1 MSESRNTAPQPD
13 TTPRTTA
20 ETGQAAPAA
29 QPAAAR
35 SWRERIRPAI
45 IMFGLAI
52 IPMIYA
58 LTLTGAYDDP
68 LGNLN
73 EIPAAIVNEDR
84 GTQLNGSEVNLG
96 ANITT
101 KLLETEERQNFQWQ
115 EYSAAEARQKL
126 ANGDIY
132 AVLSIPASFSSDAT
146 SVARGPEAATRAR
159 LSFVTDDALNYIVG
173 NVGRVIASTATA
185 AVSEKVSAEYLD
197 GIYLSFGTLSEQLS
211 AAAGGAGEL
220 GAGLRDATGGA
231 TQLAQGADE
240 LAAGAGSLASG
251 TETLASGAGRLNDG
265 AAQLAAGAGDAAGGA
280 SSLSEGVSQI
290 AGGASAAS
298 LAAGQLRDGAERSA
312 AGLDTL
318 AAASQDVAAGS
329 QKVAEGNDALAEG
342 ANRAL
347 AGAQQLGT
355 GAEKLSGGLSSLN
368 DGLNTLIAMYDVLP
382 PEVIKAKLA
391 EAQAGTAQL
400 LEGSTQLQ
408 GGIAA
413 LVGEESR
420 TAGGSGADSENGTGS
435 GSAAG
440 SATGASGT
448 PSAGTESGGLSA
460 LASGA
465 QAASAGAAQLKDGA
479 TQLAAGT
486 QRAAAGGQQA
496 LAATTEFAS
505 QLDALA
511 AGSNRAAAGAT
522 QLANGTA
529 LLATGSGE
537 LAARAPELA
546 AGARAAHTGAT
557 QVSSGATA
565 LATNQET
572 LRDGLHTLREGAA
585 TLEVKLSE
593 GAEKIPVYTPSESE
607 TMQRVGAT
615 PVELSTTRAHPVG
628 DFGAAVA
635 CYFIALAMWVGAIGL
650 YLMKPPL
657 LRHKKAKDSAHPRIH
672 SATTRDFPSGITE
685 SSTLLSGLRLGLG
698 SVASGA
704 LMGIVQAG
712 LLVGIL
718 HAFGNVD
725 LINPG
730 ATLAICVTS
739 SIVYIA
745 INQALIALFGAPGRF
760 IALLMIVIQLGAA
773 GGIYPVETAPG
784 FFQAVHPLLPVTHTV
799 NALRAAIA
807 GGPIDTATY
816 AGALGVWFAASV
828 LATVLAAIITTRRD
842 GHAGASRPREAKA
855 GSGVVV
861 PKNEEVPAAAR

>member
-1 MSESRNTAPQPD
+1 MSESRNTAAQPDATAPHAATDVAPTPQPI
-13 TTPRTTA
+13 TQQVPSR
-20 ETGQAAPAA
+20 G
-29 QPAAAR
+29 
-35 SWRERIRPAI
+35 WRERIRPAI
-45 IMFGLAI
+45 VIFGLAI

-58 LTLTGAYDDP
+58 LILTGAYDDP

-84 GTQLNGSEVNLG
+84 GTQLDGSEVNLG
-96 ANITT
+96 ASITA

-115 EYSAAEARQKL
+115 EYSAAEAEQKL
-126 ANGDIY
+126 ASGDIY

-146 SVARGPEAATRAR
+146 SVARGPGIATRAR
-159 LSFVTDDALNYIVG
+159 LSFVTDDARNYIVG

-185 AVSEKVSAEYLD
+185 AVSEKVSAKYLD

-220 GAGLRDATGGA
+220 GTGLHDAAGGA
-231 TQLAQGADE
+231 SRLAEGAGE
-240 LAAGAGSLASG
+240 VAEGAESLAAGTG
-251 TETLASGAGRLNDG
+251 TLASGAGRMNDG
-265 AAQLAAGAGDAAGGA
+265 AAQLAAGASDAAGGA
-280 SSLSEGVSQI
+280 SALTEGVSRI
-290 AGGASAAS
+290 AGGAGAAS
-298 LAAGQLRDGAERSA
+298 LAADQLRDGAERSA
-312 AGLDTL
+312 TGLDTL
-318 AAASQDVAAGS
+318 AAASQDLAAGS
-329 QKVAEGNDALAEG
+329 QKVAEGNAALVEG
-342 ANRAL
+342 TNRAL
-347 AGAQQLGT
+347 AGAQRLST
-355 GAEKLSGGLSSLN
+355 GSEKLSSGISTLN
-368 DGLNTLIAMYDVLP
+368 DGLSTLIAMYDVLP

-408 GGIAA
+408 GGIAT
-413 LVGEESR
+413 LVGEESG
-420 TAGGSGADSENGTGS
+420 TASGSGVGSETDANGVPGV
-435 GSAAG
+435 
-440 SATGASGT
+440 
-448 PSAGTESGGLSA
+448 GTETGGLTA
-460 LASGA
+460 LANGA

-479 TQLAAGT
+479 TQLAAGA

-496 LAATTEFAS
+496 LAATAEFAS

-511 AGSNRAAAGAT
+511 SGSTRAATGAT
-522 QLANGTA
+522 RLAEGTA
-529 LLATGSGE
+529 RLATGSNE
-537 LAARAPELA
+537 LAAHAPELA
-546 AGARAAHTGAT
+546 AGARAAHSGAT
-557 QVSSGATA
+557 QLSNGATA

-572 LRDGLHTLREGAA
+572 LRDGLRTLREGAA

-593 GAEKIPVYTPSESE
+593 GAEKIPVYTPGESE
-607 TMQRVGAT
+607 TMQRVGAA
-615 PVELSTTRAHPVG
+615 PVELSTTRAHPVR

-650 YLMKPPL
+650 YLMTPPL
-657 LRHKKAKDSAHPRIH
+657 SRRL
-672 SATTRDFPSGITE
+672 ATARV
-685 SSTLLSGLRLGLG
+685 SGLRLGLG
-698 SVASGA
+698 SVATGA

-718 HAFGNVD
+718 HFFGNVD

-730 ATLAICVTS
+730 ATFTICITS

-807 GGPIDTATY
+807 GGPIDIGTY
-816 AGALGVWFAASV
+816 AGALGLWFAASV
-828 LATVLAAIITTRRD
+828 LATVFAAVIKNWRD
-842 GHAGASRPREAKA
+842 DHTDTPRPCEAKA
-855 GSGVVV
+855 GSGGVV